1 VGTRSSREQL
11 GADALL
17 HRVSEDQ
24 WTVRRLGGG
33 LPSPIQEPERTAEAG
48 CIGTILLSVLA
59 GHWRYAHMNAIR
71 GDGVNP
77 ELLGMTKVASEDS
90 VRRAMTAMEE
100 QASDSG

>member
-1 VGTRSSREQL
+1 
-11 GADALL
+11 
-17 HRVSEDQ
+17 
-24 WTVRRLGGG
+24 
-33 LPSPIQEPERTAEAG
+33 
-48 CIGTILLSVLA
+48 
-59 GHWRYAHMNAIR
+59 MNAIR